1 MQEKDDGNWHQAGGS
16 GGGDRWSEHEFI
28 LKVETAEFADRL
40 RERRDQDDF
49 KDLGKANGRIM
60 SWGKTLVWGKWE

>member
-1 MQEKDDGNWHQAGGS
+1 VIEETAAFMQEKDDGNWHQAGGS

-40 RERRDQDDF
+40 RERRD
-49 KDLGKANGRIM
+49 
-60 SWGKTLVWGKWE
+60 